1 MVRIVYEKR
10 ENKIIMVTKHKN
22 KEISYFSIKNGF
34 KHI

>member
-10 ENKIIMVTKHKN
+10 ENKSIMVTKHKN